1 MKVFKKIGLFLLIVF
16 VCIQFIPTNRNQSTE
31 ILDTDITKTFK
42 VPQNIQTLLNESC
55 YDCHSNNTK
64 YHWYDKIQPASLF
77 VERHIN
83 EGKKELNFSEFG
95 AYSNRKQKS
104 KLKFL
109 ISQVK
114 DDKMPI
120 ASYALIY
127 SNAKLSESEKKE
139 IMDWATTLRDSLK

>member
-1 MKVFKKIGLFLLIVF
+1 MEKIIDLH
-16 VCIQFIPTNRNQSTE
+16 TH
-31 ILDTDITKTFK
+31 LDTLGVI
-42 VPQNIQTLLNESC
+42 
-55 YDCHSNNTK
+55 
-64 YHWYDKIQPASLF
+64 ASFIGKRCDHTIRL
-77 VERHIN
+77 EEHIKD
-83 EGKKELNFSEFG
+83 GKKELNFSEFG

-120 ASYALIY
+120 SSYALIH

>member
-1 MKVFKKIGLFLLIVF
+1 MIVF
-16 VCIQFIPTNRNQSTE
+16 ACIQFIPTNRNQSTE
-31 ILDTDITKTFK
+31 IFETDVTKIFE

-64 YHWYDKIQPASLF
+64 YHWYDKIQPVSLF

-120 ASYALIY
+120 SSYALIY
-127 SNAKLSESEKKE
+127 SNAKLSKSEKKE

>member
-64 YHWYDKIQPASLF
+64 YPWYNKIQPVSFLL
-77 VERHIN
+77 ERDIN
-83 EGKKELNFSEFG
+83 QGKKELNFSELG
-95 AYSNRKQKS
+95 GYSNRRQKS
-104 KLKFL
+104 KLKSL

-120 ASYALIY
+120 ASYGLMH

-139 IMDWATTLRDSLK
+139 IIDWATTLRDNLK